1 MILNKVQEIYQN
13 NLQRSLKDEEKKAM
27 TYLKSR
33 GFSDETIKEFGV
45 GYSNGNIKKEL
56 ENYHQELIKQG
67 VLNSRYNER
76 NYQRLMFPLH
86 NEDGELIGF
95 NGRTLKEKSDT
106 DQIYI

>member
-1 MILNKVQEIYQN
+1 MILNTVQAIYQN

-33 GFSDETIKEFGV
+33 GFSNETIREFGV
-45 GYSNGNIKKEL
+45 GYSNGNIKDEL
-56 ENYHQELIKQG
+56 ENYHQELVQQG
-67 VLNSRYNER
+67 ILNARNNER

-95 NGRTLKEKSDT
+95 NGRTLKEKSE
-106 DQIYI
+106 